1 MKHGEREGDERQE
14 GKGWRH
20 REGEKGGR
28 EGSKEGE
35 REKERG
41 TKYKVQNTILRTYIY
56 IYSVNMQ
63 KHVHVHKTPWWLPVF
78 HGSLKIF

>member
-41 TKYKVQNTILRTYIY
+41 TKYKVQSTNLRTYIY
-56 IYSVNMQ
+56 IKCKYA
-63 KHVHVHKTPWWLPVF
+63 KTCIMYI
-78 HGSLKIF
+78 KIPGGCRFFTVL